1 MRPSFP
7 AFLCATVSIYHI
19 VPCTV
24 SWFSEQVGGG
34 GGGKTPSV
42 RVDVGNTAI
51 RAILT
56 VIKFNCLIKREK

>member
-7 AFLCATVSIYHI
+7 AFLYRSCLYTIYSI
-19 VPCTV
+19 CTD
-24 SWFSEQVGGG
+24 SWLFENGGWLE
-34 GGGKTPSV
+34 KLLVV